1 MSSRPPAR
9 YEEIA
14 MDLARRIK
22 EGELREGQRISTRSL
37 LSAHYQVS
45 PETAR
50 RAVALLHA
58 QGVLQAM
65 AGSGVV
71 ILSQAAAE
79 EFLLSMGTRLRVVA
93 AEEELRQ
100 LLRQRAQLD
109 EKIESALRTV
119 IQNTQRLLALAGD
132 VDEVSLPSS
141 SWAHGRSIRELEIR
155 ARTGATVLTVVR
167 GSSEHFSP
175 SPDFVLQG
183 GDLIIVSGDAAA
195 RQRAREYLLNPEGPA
210 LSSPRPGNMV
220 E

>member
-22 EGELREGQRISTRSL
+22 EGELKEGQRISTRSL

-58 QGVLQAM
+58 HGVLQAV

-71 ILSQAAAE
+71 VLSQAAAE

-132 VDEVSLPSS
+132 VDEILLPPG
-141 SWAHGRSIRELEIR
+141 SWAHGKTIKELEIR
-155 ARTGATVLTVVR
+155 SRTGATVLTVVR
-167 GSSEHFSP
+167 GNSEHFSP
-175 SPDFVLQG
+175 PPDFVLKG
-183 GDLIIVSGDAAA
+183 GDVLIVSGDAAA
-195 RQRAREYLLNPEGPA
+195 RQRAREYLLATEAPQLMAPPPND
-210 LSSPRPGNMV
+210 V
-220 E
+220 VK